1 MEFMK
6 PLMHSIGYNIKEW
19 LNGQQKIYLNFH

>member
-6 PLMHSIGYNIKEW
+6 SLVHSIGYNITAW
-19 LNGQQKIYLNFH
+19 LNGQQKIYINFH